1 MFGFSL
7 QKLIALAAIVAI
19 VWYGFR
25 WAARYQRLRR
35 SAAGRPARAQDKA
48 APGAAEELERCP
60 KCGAFV
66 PAAAPHDCA

>member
-7 QKLIALAAIVAI
+7 QKLIALAVIVAV

-25 WAARYQRLRR
+25 WLSRYQRLRQ
-35 SAAGRPARAQDKA
+35 AGAGRPARAAGKA
-48 APGAAEELERCP
+48 APDAAEELERCP

>member
-7 QKLIALAAIVAI
+7 QKLIALAVIVAV

-25 WAARYQRLRR
+25 WLSRYQRLRR
-35 SAAGRPARAQDKA
+35 PGAGRAAPAPDRE

-60 KCGAFV
+60 NCGAFV